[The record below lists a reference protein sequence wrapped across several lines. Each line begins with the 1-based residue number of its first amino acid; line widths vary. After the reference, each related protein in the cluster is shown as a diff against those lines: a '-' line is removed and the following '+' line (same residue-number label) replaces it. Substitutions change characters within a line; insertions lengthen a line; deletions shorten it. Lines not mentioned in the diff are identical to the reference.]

1 VLIIILLILQT
12 PEMDENGRITK
23 PSWWYKKFK
32 K

>member
-1 VLIIILLILQT
+1 LLIVLLILQA
-12 PEMDENGRITK
+12 PEMDDEGRITK